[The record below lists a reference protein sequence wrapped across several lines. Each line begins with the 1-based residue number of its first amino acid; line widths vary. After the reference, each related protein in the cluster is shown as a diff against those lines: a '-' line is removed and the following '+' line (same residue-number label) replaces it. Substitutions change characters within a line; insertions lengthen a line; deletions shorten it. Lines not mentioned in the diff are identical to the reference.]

1 MTQTP
6 PHRRATSAWGDA
18 RLGLVIAV
26 IVIAILLRPA
36 MAAIGPLL
44 DLIQASIPLSNAAA
58 SLLTALPMAMI
69 GVGALLGA
77 ELRQRVSEF
86 WGIALGAM
94 LITAFTALRGVW
106 WSPTGLIV
114 SAIVIG
120 AGIAMVQVLM
130 PSFVKRHFGDQSPRV
145 MGLYSTGIMGGAAAG
160 AATAAPLAGRLDWQW
175 GLAIW
180 WIFGVATL
188 LLWSVAHARRA
199 AVLARQA
206 PAPASKKPAG
216 LAVNADDAPPAETPP
231 AAQRPRRSSFTRGLI
246 GAGEASARA
255 RAQRKALASTLR
267 GWELLVFFGL
277 CTGAFTLILAWLPP
291 YYTAQGLSLRDAGF
305 LLGVYTI
312 AEVAVGLLI
321 SAFIGRVPDRRGPL
335 LVALALVVV
344 GLVLLILVPMWQPAV
359 ISSILGVG
367 TGALFALSLIL
378 MMDHAR
384 DPEHAGVLADFVQ
397 GGGYLIAAGTP
408 LVAGVLRDAFA
419 DLRGAWGLM
428 LFGTILLIV
437 MATRFSPKSYDQLHV
452 EP

>member
-6 PHRRATSAWGDA
+6 AHRRTESAWGDA
-18 RLGLVIAV
+18 RLWLVLAV
-26 IVIAILLRPA
+26 IVMAILLRPA

-69 GVGALLGA
+69 GVGALLGPK
-77 ELRQRVSEF
+77 LRNRVSEF
-86 WGIALGAM
+86 WGIALGAV
-94 LITAFTALRGVW
+94 LITALTALRGVW
-106 WSPTGLIV
+106 WSPSGLIV
-114 SAIVIG
+114 SAVVIG

-130 PSFVKRHFGDQSPRV
+130 PSFVKRHFEDQSPRV

-160 AATAAPLAGRLDWQW
+160 AATAAPLAERFGWQ
-175 GLAIW
+175 GGIAIW
-180 WIFGVATL
+180 WTFGVATL
-188 LLWSVAHARRA
+188 LLWSVANARRN
-199 AVLARQA
+199 AVLTRQS
-206 PAPASKKPAG
+206 PAPAAKTPAR
-216 LAVNADDAPPAETPP
+216 P
-231 AAQRPRRSSFTRGLI
+231 AALEASTTPAAPQAAKPRRRFAFARGLV
-246 GAGEASARA
+246 GAGEANARA
-255 RAQRKALASTLR
+255 RAQRRALASTLR

-291 YYTAQGLSLRDAGF
+291 YYTAQGLSLQNAGF
-305 LLGVYTI
+305 LLGVYTL
-312 AEVAVGLLI
+312 AEVGVGLLI
-321 SAFIGRVPDRRGPL
+321 SAFIDRFPDRRGPL
-335 LVALALVVV
+335 LLALSLVVV
-344 GLVLLILVPMWQPAV
+344 GLVLLIAVPMWQPAV

-397 GGGYLIAAGTP
+397 GGGYLIAAATP
-408 LVAGVLRDAFA
+408 LAAGLLRDAFA

-428 LFGTILLIV
+428 LLGTLLLIV
-437 MATRFSPKSYDQLHV
+437 MATRFSPKSYAQLRV